1 MFDKL
6 CRRRPCPA
14 ASPVP
19 PPAAAAPALA
29 DAAMLADIGRVRAAL
44 VAVGVD
50 FEGPGGAHEPA

>member
-19 PPAAAAPALA
+19 PPAPALA